1 MARGRGLHLIA
12 DGVQTREAYGFCRGL
27 GFDAFQGQY
36 FAEPVV
42 VHGASAPTYRL
53 RALSMLGAERVDL
66 RSSSSSA

>member
-42 VHGASAPTYRL
+42 VARRVRADLPPARAVDAGA
-53 RALSMLGAERVDL
+53 
-66 RSSSSSA
+66 